1 MTTELV
7 QRPSDSDS
15 TSNKKNAL
23 QAFLSMRPVQVALL
37 VIFGAATLAIALFG
51 QHIKPF
57 HISEEGPHTLAAEDD
72 SSETIVG
79 SETRPADTVGGV
91 ASRDVRATHTFEY
104 IQLQDSDIGQRRDEA
119 WKTVLP
125 IWTYDE
131 TVMFGLYQP
140 IRRAFARARLS
151 VCNEAVGQIETADRA
166 ADDDG
171 EALSEQE
178 IQALQDEHR
187 TAISACRRSGLDDK
201 QLSDKKRV
209 ELICSDRIRDNVRE
223 ILQITELDKKHCAAF
238 AKAGLTNEIRS
249 ALSNHVEDLMF
260 QHIVEDETT
269 LATLRRTVDPS
280 LSSNARGFELRK
292 KGFEADEQGENDYN
306 SEIILNIDGYLPL
319 QDARRAAREPIDDR
333 LSEKWSDAEAAAI
346 RAVAAELLRPNTF
359 YDEKST
365 VEARQAAAGR
375 KFNQHETTTYRRGQ
389 ALLFEGD
396 TITQEDAEII
406 NQMNVTAPRIVK
418 PIWQVITLAL
428 LLLIITLTI
437 RSVSSEQKTEWS
449 TRDITMM
456 GLVLLLHIALLRAG
470 FEISKHWYVDNK
482 PLAAAAVLATL
493 PYGAGALVVKSLTS
507 SRNAFAFTAIASVLV
522 AAMSGYDITW
532 FGVSLIAGVFG
543 AASLRALEKRSSVV
557 RASALASVASAALI
571 AAFGAS
577 GLIYQGGPL
586 ILVIVAAAFGAFLL
600 TALMALA
607 LPTLI
612 EFTFRYTTRSTLA
625 ELNSDDH
632 PLRRKLQQAPGTLAH
647 SLAVAN
653 LSADACKAIG
663 ANALLARVGAT
674 FHDIGKLRAPGYF
687 GENLPVHNPHD
698 DLTARESARH
708 IIAHVADGVEEARK
722 AGLPN
727 EVIDFIRM
735 HHGTMLVR
743 HFYNVTCNLEGTENV
758 DPKDFQYPGPL
769 PNTKETGIC
778 LMVDGIEAM
787 VRAMPDQSPEKIAE
801 VVKAKIKDS
810 RDEGQLIDS
819 GLTLREIQIVEDS
832 LIKSLCNMYHR
843 RPVYAKAPEENADDV
858 QPTPSTGGPHS
869 DMIHGTP
876 TPSTDPEHSQ

>member
-1 MTTELV
+1 MNTELAK
-7 QRPSDSDS
+7 RPSERDSS
-15 TSNKKNAL
+15 PNKKNAI

-37 VIFGAATLAIALFG
+37 TIFGAATLAIALVG
-51 QHIKPF
+51 QHIEPF
-57 HISEEGPHTLAAEDD
+57 DISEEGPHAHETEDD
-72 SSETIVG
+72 RSEALVG
-79 SETRPADTVGGV
+79 AETRPADTVGGV
-91 ASRDVRATHTFEY
+91 ASRDVRVTHTFEY
-104 IQLQDSDIGQRRDEA
+104 IQLRDANISQRRDEA

-125 IWTYDE
+125 IWTYDQ

-140 IRRAFARARLS
+140 IRRAFDRARIS
-151 VCNEAVGQIETADRA
+151 VCNEAIGQIETADRV
-166 ADDDG
+166 ADNG
-171 EALSEQE
+171 EEELSEQDV
-178 IQALQDEHR
+178 QALQDANRAAH
-187 TAISACRRSGLDDK
+187 AACRRRGLDAG

-209 ELICSDRIRDNVRE
+209 ELTCSERIRDNVRE
-223 ILQITELDKKHCAAF
+223 ILQIKEFSKEHCAAF

-260 QHIVEDETT
+260 QQIVEDETT
-269 LATLRRTVDPS
+269 LTALKRTVDPS
-280 LSSNARGFELRK
+280 QSSNARGFELRK
-292 KGFEADEQGENDYN
+292 KSFQDDEQGDEDYT
-306 SEIILNIDGYLPL
+306 SEIVLSIDGYLTL
-319 QDARRAAREPIDDR
+319 EDARRAARESTDDR
-333 LSEKWSDAEAAAI
+333 LSGQWSEAEVAAI

-359 YDEKST
+359 YDEEST

-389 ALLFEGD
+389 TLLFEGD
-396 TITQEDAEII
+396 TIKQEDAEII

-437 RSVSSEQKTEWS
+437 RSVSSEQKAEWS

-470 FEISKHWYVDNK
+470 FEFSSHWYVDNK
-482 PLAAAAVLATL
+482 PLAAAAVLAAL

-557 RASALASVASAALI
+557 RASALASLASAALI

-586 ILVIVAAAFGAFLL
+586 ILVIVAAAAGAFLL

-653 LSADACKAIG
+653 LSADACKEIG
-663 ANALLARVGAT
+663 ANALLARVGST

-708 IIAHVADGVEEARK
+708 IIAHVADGVEEAK
-722 AGLPN
+722 KYGLPN
-727 EVIDFIRM
+727 EVVDFIRM

-843 RPVYAKAPEENADDV
+843 RPVYAKAPEDHTEDAE
-858 QPTPSTGGPHS
+858 PTPSTGGPHRAT
-869 DMIHGTP
+869 DYAVTTP
-876 TPSTDPEHSQ
+876 PIDPEHSE